1 MTRGEKVCKFIE
13 NYCLVPEGKK
23 VGQPLRLMDFQRNFI
38 LDIYDNPKGTA
49 RAYLS
54 IARKNGKTALIAAIM
69 LVHLVGPEAKLNS
82 QVASG
87 ARSRKQ
93 AALVFKLAEKMI
105 RLSPKLSKIIK
116 ITPFTKSFSHR
127 ML

>member
-54 IARKNGKTALIAAIM
+54 IARKNGKTALIAAIS
-69 LVHLVGPEAKLNS
+69 LAHTL
-82 QVASG
+82 SG
-87 ARSRKQ
+87 SG
-93 AALVFKLAEKMI
+93 
-105 RLSPKLSKIIK
+105 SKVKYSSSIWC
-116 ITPFTKSFSHR
+116 
-127 ML
+127 